1 LVVDDCFRKTSR
13 THLHDR
19 GRSLPEGQLSRV
31 SGRRD
36 EPKAQHLERHRGTP
50 PRADR
55 RSVLKSDGL
64 CIQVCNAAN
73 DTITACEPIAGFLA
87 RYCPGTPVTPALR
100 EFEAPPSSREI
111 REVPGFREQHDWRR
125 YVPKSHGRMQRGTE
139 AR

>member
-1 LVVDDCFRKTSR
+1 MTAYGRQAGPTFTTGEGRYRKGGFPAFLAGAMNRKRNTWSDIGARRLGRIVDLC
-13 THLHDR
+13 
-19 GRSLPEGQLSRV
+19 
-31 SGRRD
+31 
-36 EPKAQHLERHRGTP
+36 
-50 PRADR
+50 
-55 RSVLKSDGL
+55 LKSDGL
-64 CIQVCNAAN
+64 DIQVCNATN

-111 REVPGFREQHDWRR
+111 REVPGFREQHDWCR